1 MKKVMLFVFG
11 VICASLWIACNSSS
25 GRYLDLNTGKH
36 ISIEKDP
43 KTGYM
48 VDADSKK
55 PVDIYVDNETKDTI
69 YGRNGEVI
77 NGKVVKTG
85 DGVYEYHYVSE
96 RAAENS
102 GDIKIKDGDTK
113 IKIKDGEKK
122 VKRD

>member
-1 MKKVMLFVFG
+1 MKKVLLFGIG
-11 VICASLWIACNSSS
+11 VISISMWMACNSAS

-48 VDADSKK
+48 VDADTKK
-55 PVDIYVDNETKDTI
+55 PVDIYVDTETKDTI

-77 NGKVVKTG
+77 NGKVVKTD
-85 DGVYEYHYVSE
+85 DGVYKYEVISE
-96 RAAENS
+96 RKDNAGE
-102 GDIKIKDGDTK
+102 IKIKDGDTK
-113 IKIKDGEKK
+113 IKIEDGEKK

>member
-11 VICASLWIACNSSS
+11 LISTSLWIACNSAS
-25 GRYLDLNTGKH
+25 GRYIDLNTGKH

-43 KTGYM
+43 QTGYM
-48 VDADSKK
+48 VNAETKK
-55 PVDIYVDNETKDTI
+55 PVDIYVDTETKDTI
-69 YGRNGEVI
+69 YGHTGKII

>member
-1 MKKVMLFVFG
+1 MKKVLLFGFG
-11 VICASLWIACNSSS
+11 VICISMWIACNSAS

-48 VDADSKK
+48 VDADTKK
-55 PVDIYVDNETKDTI
+55 PVDIYVDTETKDTI

-77 NGKVVKTG
+77 NGKVVKTD
-85 DGVYEYHYVSE
+85 DGVYKYEVISE
-96 RAAENS
+96 RKDNAGE
-102 GDIKIKDGDTK
+102 IKIKDGDTK
-113 IKIKDGEKK
+113 IKIEDGEKK

>member
-48 VDADSKK
+48 VDADTKK
-55 PVDIYVDNETKDTI
+55 PVDIYVDTETKDTI

-77 NGKVVKTG
+77 NGKVVKTD
-85 DGVYEYHYVSE
+85 DGVYKYEVISE
-96 RAAENS
+96 RKDNAGE
-102 GDIKIKDGDTK
+102 IKIKDGDTK
-113 IKIKDGEKK
+113 IKIEDGEKK